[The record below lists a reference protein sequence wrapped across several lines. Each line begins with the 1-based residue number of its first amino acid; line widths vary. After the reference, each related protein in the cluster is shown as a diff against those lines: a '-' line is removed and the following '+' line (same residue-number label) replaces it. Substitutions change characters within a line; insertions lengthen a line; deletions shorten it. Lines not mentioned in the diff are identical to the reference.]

1 MMSPHL
7 QNQLTLKWITQLEV
21 SITNTRRNIS
31 QIEIVLKCKQENKF
45 TKHQRNLLEKFR
57 KKFGNARA
65 STLSYK
71 LTMLRQDLRSKSGK
85 LKHEKRLAS
94 RKSLNKNSQQI

>member
-1 MMSPHL
+1 MTSPHL

-45 TKHQRNLLEKFR
+45 TKHQRKSAR
-57 KKFGNARA
+57 KVP
-65 STLSYK
+65 
-71 LTMLRQDLRSKSGK
+71 Q
-85 LKHEKRLAS
+85 E
-94 RKSLNKNSQQI
+94 IW